1 MEKNKEIILNEI
13 MGNFYETSEELDDFN
28 LSFFNRKIGWFKEM
42 HRQDL
47 YSRIDW
53 FCVDKKGRNCSVELK
68 TRFNDIFKYE
78 TIFLEPG
85 KYDAMI
91 EKYNE
96 EGYIPLYINF
106 MQDNKHVAVFD
117 LRKFN
122 RNNVEILD
130 TLIFNPGPKEI
141 QMVKRL
147 LLPVRE
153 ASYYEYD
160 TTNKKYIKR
169 W

>member
-1 MEKNKEIILNEI
+1 MD
-13 MGNFYETSEELDDFN
+13 FYENCEELDDFN
-28 LSFFNRKIGWFKEM
+28 LSFFNRRIGWFKEM

-47 YSRIDW
+47 HSKIDW
-53 FCVDKKGRNCSVELK
+53 YCVDRKGRNCSCELK

-78 TIFLEPG
+78 TIFIEPG

-91 EKYNE
+91 EKYDK

-106 MQDNKHVAVFD
+106 MQDHRNVAVFD

-122 RNNVEILD
+122 RNNVELLD
-130 TLIFNPGPKEI
+130 TMIFNPGPKEI
-141 QMVKRL
+141 QLVQRL

-160 TTNKKYIKR
+160 EVNKKYIKK

>member
-1 MEKNKEIILNEI
+1 M
-13 MGNFYETSEELDDFN
+13 NFYETSEELDDVNLMSFN
-28 LSFFNRKIGWFKEM
+28 KNIGWFSEM
-42 HRQDL
+42 KRQNL

-53 FCVDKKGRNCSVELK
+53 YCVDRKGRNCSCELK

-78 TIFLEPG
+78 TIFIEPG

-91 EKYNE
+91 EKYDK

-122 RNNVEILD
+122 RSNVELLD
-130 TLIFNPGPKEI
+130 TMIFNPGPTEI
-141 QMVKRL
+141 QLVQRL

-160 TTNKKYIKR
+160 KVNKKYIKK

>member
-1 MEKNKEIILNEI
+1 

-42 HRQDL
+42 KRQDL

-68 TRFNDIFKYE
+68 TRFNDIFKFE
-78 TIFLEPG
+78 ELFIEPD

-91 EKYNE
+91 EKHKN

-122 RNNVEILD
+122 RSNVEILD

-141 QMVKRL
+141 QLVQRL

-160 TTNKKYIKR
+160 EDNKKYTKK

>member
-1 MEKNKEIILNEI
+1 M
-13 MGNFYETSEELDDFN
+13 NFYENSEELDDFN

-42 HRQDL
+42 KRQDL

-53 FCVDKKGRNCSVELK
+53 YCIDRKGRNCSVELK

-78 TIFLEPG
+78 TIFIEPG
-85 KYDAMI
+85 KYDAMV
-91 EKYNE
+91 EKYDK

-106 MQDNKHVAVFD
+106 MQDFKHVAVFD

-122 RNNVEILD
+122 RSNVELLD
-130 TLIFNPGPKEI
+130 TMIFNPGPKEI
-141 QMVKRL
+141 QLVQRL
-147 LLPVRE
+147 LLSVRE

-160 TTNKKYIKR
+160 EVNKKYIKR

>member
-1 MEKNKEIILNEI
+1 M
-13 MGNFYETSEELDDFN
+13 NFYENSEELDDFN
-28 LSFFNRKIGWFKEM
+28 LSFFNRRIGWFKEM

-53 FCVDKKGRNCSVELK
+53 YCIDKKGRNCSVELK
-68 TRFNDIFKYE
+68 TRFNDIFKYG
-78 TIFLEPG
+78 TIFIEPG

-96 EGYIPLYINF
+96 DGYIPLYINF
-106 MQDNKHVAVFD
+106 MQDFKHVAVFD
-117 LRKFN
+117 LRNFN
-122 RNNVEILD
+122 RSNVELLD
-130 TLIFNPGPKEI
+130 TMIFNPGPKEI
-141 QMVKRL
+141 QLVQRL

-160 TTNKKYIKR
+160 TINKKYIKR

>member
-1 MEKNKEIILNEI
+1 MD
-13 MGNFYETSEELDDFN
+13 FYENCEELDDFN

-47 YSRIDW
+47 HSKIDW
-53 FCVDKKGRNCSVELK
+53 YCVDRKGRNCSCELK

-78 TIFLEPG
+78 TIFIEPG

-91 EKYNE
+91 EKYDKD
-96 EGYIPLYINF
+96 GYIPLYINF
-106 MQDNKHVAVFD
+106 LQDNKHVAVFD

-122 RNNVEILD
+122 RSNVELLD
-130 TLIFNPGPKEI
+130 TMIFNPGPKEI
-141 QMVKRL
+141 QLVQRL

-160 TTNKKYIKR
+160 EVNKKYIKK

>member
-1 MEKNKEIILNEI
+1 
-13 MGNFYETSEELDDFN
+13 MGNFYENSEELDDFN
-28 LSFFNRKIGWFKEM
+28 LSFFNKHIGWFSEM
-42 HRQDL
+42 KRQDL

-78 TIFLEPG
+78 TLCIEPG

-91 EKYNE
+91 EKYKNE
-96 EGYIPLYINF
+96 GHIPIYINF
-106 MQDNKHVAVFD
+106 MQDSKHVAVFD

-122 RNNVEILD
+122 RSNVEIIE
-130 TLIFNPGPKEI
+130 TKIFNPGQNEI
-141 QMVKRL
+141 QLVQRL

-153 ASYYEYD
+153 ASYYEFD
-160 TTNKKYIKR
+160 TINKKYIKK

>member
-1 MEKNKEIILNEI
+1 MD
-13 MGNFYETSEELDDFN
+13 FYENCEELDDFN

-47 YSRIDW
+47 HSKIDW
-53 FCVDKKGRNCSVELK
+53 YCVDRKGRNCSCELK

-78 TIFLEPG
+78 TIFIEPG

-91 EKYNE
+91 EKYDKD
-96 EGYIPLYINF
+96 GYIPLYINF
-106 MQDNKHVAVFD
+106 LQDNKHVAVFD

-122 RNNVEILD
+122 RSNVELLD
-130 TLIFNPGPKEI
+130 TMIFNPGPKEI
-141 QMVKRL
+141 QLVQRL
-147 LLPVRE
+147 LRPVRE

-160 TTNKKYIKR
+160 EVNKKYIKK

>member
-1 MEKNKEIILNEI
+1 M
-13 MGNFYETSEELDDFN
+13 NFYENSEELDDFN

-47 YSRIDW
+47 HSRIDW
-53 FCVDKKGRNCSVELK
+53 YCVDRKGRNCSCELK

-78 TIFLEPG
+78 TIFIEPG

-91 EKYNE
+91 EKYDKD
-96 EGYIPLYINF
+96 GYIPLYINF
-106 MQDNKHVAVFD
+106 LQDNKHVAVFD

-122 RNNVEILD
+122 RSNVELLD
-130 TLIFNPGPKEI
+130 TMIFNPGPKEI
-141 QMVKRL
+141 QLVQRL

-160 TTNKKYIKR
+160 EVNKKYIKK

>member
-1 MEKNKEIILNEI
+1 
-13 MGNFYETSEELDDFN
+13 
-28 LSFFNRKIGWFKEM
+28 
-42 HRQDL
+42 
-47 YSRIDW
+47 
-53 FCVDKKGRNCSVELK
+53 
-68 TRFNDIFKYE
+68 
-78 TIFLEPG
+78 
-85 KYDAMI
+85 MI
-91 EKYNE
+91 EKYDK

-122 RNNVEILD
+122 RNNVELLD
-130 TLIFNPGPKEI
+130 TMIFNPGPNEI
-141 QMVKRL
+141 QLVQRL

-160 TTNKKYIKR
+160 EVNKKYIKK

>member
-1 MEKNKEIILNEI
+1 MD
-13 MGNFYETSEELDDFN
+13 FYENCEELDDFN
-28 LSFFNRKIGWFKEM
+28 LSFFNRRIGWFREM

-47 YSRIDW
+47 HSKIDW
-53 FCVDKKGRNCSVELK
+53 YCVDRKGRNCSCELK

-78 TIFLEPG
+78 TIFIEPG

-91 EKYNE
+91 EKYDK

-122 RNNVEILD
+122 RSNVELLD
-130 TLIFNPGPKEI
+130 TMIFNPGPKEI
-141 QMVKRL
+141 QLVQRL

-160 TTNKKYIKR
+160 EVNKKYIKK

>member
-1 MEKNKEIILNEI
+1 M
-13 MGNFYETSEELDDFN
+13 NFYENSEELDDFN

-42 HRQDL
+42 YRQDL

-53 FCVDKKGRNCSVELK
+53 YCVERKGRNCSCELK

-78 TIFLEPG
+78 TIFIEPG

-91 EKYNE
+91 EKYDK

-106 MQDNKHVAVFD
+106 MQDHRNVAVFD

-122 RNNVEILD
+122 RNNVELLN
-130 TLIFNPGPKEI
+130 TMIFNPGPNEI
-141 QMVKRL
+141 QLVQRL

-160 TTNKKYIKR
+160 EVNKKYIKR

>member
-1 MEKNKEIILNEI
+1 M
-13 MGNFYETSEELDDFN
+13 NFYENSEELDDFN

-53 FCVDKKGRNCSVELK
+53 YCVDKKGRNCSVELK

-78 TIFLEPG
+78 TIFIEPG

-91 EKYNE
+91 EKYNKDK
-96 EGYIPLYINF
+96 YIPLYINF
-106 MQDNKHVAVFD
+106 MQDNKHVVVFD

-122 RNNVEILD
+122 RSNVELLD
-130 TLIFNPGPKEI
+130 TMIFNQGPNEI
-141 QMVKRL
+141 QLVQRL

-153 ASYYEYD
+153 SAYYEYD
-160 TTNKKYIKR
+160 EVNKKYIKK